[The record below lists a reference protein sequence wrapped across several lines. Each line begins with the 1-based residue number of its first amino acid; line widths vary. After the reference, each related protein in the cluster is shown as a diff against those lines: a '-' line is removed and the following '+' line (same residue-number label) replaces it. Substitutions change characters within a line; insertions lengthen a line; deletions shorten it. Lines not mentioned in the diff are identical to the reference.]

1 MLISQIIFI
10 LAFIFIIIAIFRFM
24 SSDSFSESSFS
35 IKIDMGIAIIGVILL
50 LAGFGIEMYEDQDG
64 KLKLEQDVAI
74 MLDAQPSEVI
84 IENSEDGLFSKS
96 KNTRK
101 VFFDGKTYILEV
113 DGYNAKKITQVN
125 E

>member
-1 MLISQIIFI
+1 
-10 LAFIFIIIAIFRFM
+10 
-24 SSDSFSESSFS
+24 
-35 IKIDMGIAIIGVILL
+35 MGIAIIGVILL